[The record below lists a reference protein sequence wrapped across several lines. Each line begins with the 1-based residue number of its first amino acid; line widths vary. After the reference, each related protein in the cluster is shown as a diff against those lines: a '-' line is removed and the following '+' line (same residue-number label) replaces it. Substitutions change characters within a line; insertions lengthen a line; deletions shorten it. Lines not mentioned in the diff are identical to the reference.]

1 MSAKRITVRAHNV
14 QFLESLAIQMGVS
27 DITEVLN
34 YLLLDCKGLGYSFGN
49 KPAPQPQQQQAPI
62 GYTTFDPTTFE
73 PAFSPTPE
81 RDCNE
86 RNYQEIDPIIARMSQ
101 LIEEF

>member
-14 QFLESLAIQMGVS
+14 EFLESLAIQMGIS

-49 KPAPQPQQQQAPI
+49 KPAPQPQQPQAPI
-62 GYTTFDPTTFE
+62 GYTTFEPATFE
-73 PAFSPTPE
+73 PAPE
-81 RDCNE
+81 RDRNE
-86 RNYQEIDPIIARMSQ
+86 RNHIEVDPVIARMSQ